1 MWNIGNIPMVVQKWM
16 PDELKEKPEV
26 TSIPLWVHLKHVPMN
41 MFSWQGPSFITSAV
55 GSPDRLHPE
64 TAACTN
70 FKIAKVFV
78 IADLTKEL
86 PSKINFTKDGK
97 TTQVEFSYPW
107 LPPRCSGCGKWG
119 HLEKVCATKKKEESG
134 NFVQEAINGESE
146 NKNSSVEDV
155 VNEKRKTESEEDQ
168 SVIEVISEVEE
179 GEIKETWADV
189 TPGKGSR
196 SPNLKFGQVKILTPS
211 RYSALLQVDE
221 NGETINQVDYEEIL
235 SIEEEVVTVEF
246 TDGRVVEEKSVP
258 KELKNSEEGDT
269 RGQNTKVIAGIEHW
283 PDLGSN
289 TTRPILPRKAKTMH
303 KTIAM
308 KEGTPGKLGKGGTKN
323 SSQ

>member
-1 MWNIGNIPMVVQKWM
+1 MI
-16 PDELKEKPEV
+16 
-26 TSIPLWVHLKHVPMN
+26 TAVP
-41 MFSWQGPSFITSAV
+41 P
-55 GSPDRLHPE
+55 GSPME
-64 TAACTN
+64 AMGN
-70 FKIAKVFV
+70 QKEGIA
-78 IADLTKEL
+78 I
-86 PSKINFTKDGK
+86 
-97 TTQVEFSYPW
+97 
-107 LPPRCSGCGKWG
+107 
-119 HLEKVCATKKKEESG
+119 HESG
-134 NFVQEAINGESE
+134 NPIGGPKSTNKDEGARSE
-146 NKNSSVEDV
+146 NTKGENGGKNNMAKAGSDV

-269 RGQNTKVIAGIEHW
+269 RGQNTKTWGAILL
-283 PDLGSN
+283 DLFFREKRRLC
-289 TTRPILPRKAKTMH
+289 TRLLP
-303 KTIAM
+303 
-308 KEGTPGKLGKGGTKN
+308 
-323 SSQ
+323 